1 MIRSMYEPNGVW
13 DTILL
18 KNKLRNIK
26 ILRSLKSRIFLI
38 LLIVG
43 LIPCVSMRYA
53 ILQNYEQRAVN
64 VKISDVST
72 QLRILA
78 NHLITYHYLQDT
90 SSEVINAE
98 LDQLSSLYD
107 GRVLV
112 INNDLKVVKDTYG
125 ISENKT
131 IISEEVVRCIK
142 GENTSRYDRNNG
154 YVEMTIPITETV
166 TLGGNEKEA
175 KERKEIVRG
184 VMLVSASTDSISVTM
199 EILSRKALIVEVIV
213 IIVTTIVSV
222 LAAKILI
229 RPFEKITEALDEAQE
244 GYSSDPISVTDCVE
258 TEHIGD
264 AFNRVLGRMKVLDT
278 SRQEFVSNVSH
289 ELRTPITSMKVLADS
304 LISQKDVP
312 VELYQEFMEDI
323 AEEIDREDEIITDL
337 LSLVKMDRTAAD
349 LNITEVD
356 INALVELIMRRLRPI
371 AQNRDVEVVY
381 ESVRPVTAAVDEVKI
396 TQVISNLVENAIK
409 YNKEH
414 GWVRVKL
421 DADHQYFSVE
431 VADSGIGIPA
441 VASPMMRSMVASALA
456 LASMNAVFTASTT
469 ASAPRDKIAGLIVR
483 FNKSYL
489 PDISTMQS
497 PAPAN
502 PLTLVLPNKS
512 WAAATLSCN
521 SLACCI
527 NASISMVIPL
537 WLMINNAGT
546 RICPR
551 PRVVV
556 TPFSLR
562 RRSFGQYRPSTDEFC
577 RVCPRP
583 GI

>member
-1 MIRSMYEPNGVW
+1 M
-13 DTILL
+13 L

-349 LNITEVD
+349 LNIMEVD

-441 VASPMMRSMVASALA
+441 ESIDHIYERFYRVDKSRSREIGGTGLGLAITRSAILMHRGTIKVE
-456 LASMNAVFTASTT
+456 SIEGEGTTFTI
-469 ASAPRDKIAGLIVR
+469 R
-483 FNKSYL
+483 
-489 PDISTMQS
+489 
-497 PAPAN
+497 
-502 PLTLVLPNKS
+502 
-512 WAAATLSCN
+512 
-521 SLACCI
+521 
-527 NASISMVIPL
+527 IPL
-537 WLMINNAGT
+537 KYI
-546 RICPR
+546 P
-551 PRVVV
+551 V
-556 TPFSLR
+556 
-562 RRSFGQYRPSTDEFC
+562 
-577 RVCPRP
+577 
-583 GI
+583 

>member
-1 MIRSMYEPNGVW
+1 M
-13 DTILL
+13 L

-154 YVEMTIPITETV
+154 YVEMTIPIMETV

-441 VASPMMRSMVASALA
+441 ESIDHIYERFYRVDKSRSREIGGTGLGLAITRSAILMHRGTIKVE
-456 LASMNAVFTASTT
+456 SIEGEGTTFTI
-469 ASAPRDKIAGLIVR
+469 R
-483 FNKSYL
+483 
-489 PDISTMQS
+489 
-497 PAPAN
+497 
-502 PLTLVLPNKS
+502 
-512 WAAATLSCN
+512 
-521 SLACCI
+521 
-527 NASISMVIPL
+527 IPL
-537 WLMINNAGT
+537 KYI
-546 RICPR
+546 P
-551 PRVVV
+551 V
-556 TPFSLR
+556 
-562 RRSFGQYRPSTDEFC
+562 
-577 RVCPRP
+577 
-583 GI
+583 